1 VARSSPRDR
10 RLFERSDSALKIIAI
25 YLALA
30 VACLISLTPIWVIF
44 NMSLRP
50 DQTLYTTELSF
61 LPSNWTLDN
70 YRVMLFEKPLLGWM
84 GNSIIVSGATALCS
98 VIIAAHAG
106 YALSRFRFFGRKSM
120 LSFLLTTQMF
130 PAPMLLLPTFLL
142 LSQFKLLNTFQGMI
156 IPYIA
161 TAVPF
166 GIWMMKGF
174 YDTIPVELEY
184 AAAIDGASNLQA
196 FYRITLPLATP
207 ALAIATL
214 YSFMTGWSE
223 YIIARVIL
231 TKAAMYTLP
240 VGLVTLQSAFNTE
253 WGRYSAGALL
263 TMLPAAFLFV
273 AFSRYLVGGL
283 TVGGVKG

>member
-1 VARSSPRDR
+1 MAKRIRTSEGLFDKGDSP
-10 RLFERSDSALKIIAI
+10 LKIAAI
-25 YLALA
+25 YAALL
-30 VACLISLTPIWVIF
+30 VACVISLIPIWMIF

-50 DQTLYTTELSF
+50 DQGLYTTELSF
-61 LPSNWTLDN
+61 IPSNWTLDN
-70 YRVMLFEKPLLGWM
+70 YRVMIFEKPLLGWM
-84 GNSIIVSGATALCS
+84 GNSLIVSGTTAVLS
-98 VIIAAHAG
+98 VFVASHAG
-106 YALSRFRFFGRKSM
+106 YALSRFRFWGRKGM
-120 LSFLLTTQMF
+120 LTFLLSTQMF
-130 PAPMLLLPTFLL
+130 PAPMLLLPTFLI

-156 IPYIA
+156 IPYMA

-166 GIWMMKGF
+166 ATWMMKGF

-184 AAAIDGASNLQA
+184 AAAIDGATNLQS
-196 FYRITLPLATP
+196 FYRITMPLATP
-207 ALAIATL
+207 ALAVSAL

-231 TKAAMYTLP
+231 TKASMYTLP

-263 TMLPAAFLFV
+263 TMLPAMVLFM